1 MGEKY
6 AWTTDLK
13 YYSIH
18 LNLHGM
24 EREYNSCRSDKWS
37 LESLFPYK
45 ESKIGEK
52 SKGNTLRAF
61 FFLMQMHKYNL
72 LSICSFK
79 DQ

>member
-61 FFLMQMHKYNL
+61 FFFNA
-72 LSICSFK
+72 
-79 DQ
+79 DA